1 MPKFFPDENTFGNVY
16 TSNYLLPS
24 KQTEKALKSKLFCF
38 IFSAVQKFPSGIFR
52 SFVLFILM
60 VHVHFAHTHTHF
72 HWRYVALEL
81 ENFSPVCASN
91 PILIYGSKNQIARS
105 IANTHRKKTK
115 AKTVFE
121 CSFEVHEYNKVY
133 LNANGGSANSPR
145 HHHYFGAAHTKKSAL
160 YQQWQ
165 RVHIDGE
172 KNGERITKKQSRLKR
187 QIAKSE
193 NNKILRS
200 G

>member
-1 MPKFFPDENTFGNVY
+1 MR
-16 TSNYLLPS
+16 
-24 KQTEKALKSKLFCF
+24 TEGAQ
-38 IFSAVQKFPSGIFR
+38 IHRATTT
-52 SFVLFILM
+52 IL
-60 VHVHFAHTHTHF
+60 VRRT
-72 HWRYVALEL
+72 
-81 ENFSPVCASN
+81 
-91 PILIYGSKNQIARS
+91 Q
-105 IANTHRKKTK
+105 
-115 AKTVFE
+115 
-121 CSFEVHEYNKVY
+121 
-133 LNANGGSANSPR
+133 
-145 HHHYFGAAHTKKSAL
+145 KKSAL

>member
-1 MPKFFPDENTFGNVY
+1 M
-16 TSNYLLPS
+16 
-24 KQTEKALKSKLFCF
+24 C
-38 IFSAVQKFPSGIFR
+38 
-52 SFVLFILM
+52 IL
-60 VHVHFAHTHTHF
+60 HTHTNF

-81 ENFSPVCASN
+81 ENFCPVYASN

-105 IANTHRKKTK
+105 IAKTHRKKTK